1 MNILIFSHGVP
12 SKEDPQWGCFEL
24 DQARALEALGHKV
37 IVAAVDGRFRR
48 GRSQRGVIL
57 SEFGNIHAYLYYLF
71 PWKLLPF
78 AALRVKVRSWMTM
91 HLFRVICEKEGTPD
105 VIYAHYMFSMAGLD
119 LVHRKHPE
127 IPLVGIEHWSHLS
140 NDALA
145 KLDLMYAGIGYS
157 LIDRLLAVSPSLQ
170 FQIKKHFGKESEVVY
185 DMVDQ
190 YFLDVPLA
198 KQPAANE
205 PFRFASCGSLIPR
218 KGFDVLLRAF
228 SETRDKTSKLI
239 ILGAGPEKVR
249 LQELA
254 GELGILERVTF
265 KGMVSRDEIREIYRR
280 CSAYVLATKS
290 ETFGVSYVEAMAM
303 GLPAIATRCGG
314 PEHFMNDTCGLLVDV
329 DDVAALT
336 RAMDSVEEHIGDYSP
351 EAIREY
357 VRSRFSGEVIAKQ
370 LEQIFIEEIE
380 KKKS

>member
-1 MNILIFSHGVP
+1 MFDYLFMQIVKENGVP
-12 SKEDPQWGCFEL
+12 D
-24 DQARALEALGHKV
+24 
-37 IVAAVDGRFRR
+37 I
-48 GRSQRGVIL
+48 
-57 SEFGNIHAYLYYLF
+57 
-71 PWKLLPF
+71 
-78 AALRVKVRSWMTM
+78 
-91 HLFRVICEKEGTPD
+91 
-105 VIYAHYMFSMAGLD
+105 IYAHYLFTIDSLK
-119 LVHRKHPE
+119 VVRKHFPE
-127 IPLVGIEHWSHLS
+127 IPVVGIEHWSELCKS
-140 NDALA
+140 RVPKGLLRCGKDAYQLV
-145 KLDLMYAGIGYS
+145 
-157 LIDRLLAVSPSLQ
+157 DRLLAVSPSLQ
-170 FQIKKHFGKESEVVY
+170 EQIKKHFGKDSEVVY
-185 DMVDQ
+185 DMVDEE
-190 YFLDVPLA
+190 FLHAPISVGSGE
-198 KQPAANE
+198 NG
-205 PFRFASCGSLIPR
+205 PFVFASCGSLLPR

-370 LEQIFIEEIE
+370 LEKIFIEEIE